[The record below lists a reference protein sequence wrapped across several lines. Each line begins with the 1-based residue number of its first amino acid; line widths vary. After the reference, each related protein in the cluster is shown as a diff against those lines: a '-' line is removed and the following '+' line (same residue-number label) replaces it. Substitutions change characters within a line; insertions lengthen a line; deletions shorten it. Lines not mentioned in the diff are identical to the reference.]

1 VDVDIKSGTIAGLL
15 EFLDRC
21 TEDQDFNRVTVQS
34 MRSGVNSV
42 ATLLSLPLDTRV
54 VALDIE
60 QLMDH
65 FQAAKGPAFR
75 SAATYRTR
83 LRVASQLYLAWLE
96 GDPEWKSI
104 ARTRPRTAVPAMPR
118 DNALTPPTRIVE
130 FPVDAHLSVRLEL
143 PLSLNQQT
151 AQRLHSL
158 IDSLIID
165 G

>member
-1 VDVDIKSGTIAGLL
+1 MDVDIRSGTIAGLL
-15 EFLDRC
+15 GFLDRC
-21 TEDQDFNRVTVQS
+21 AEDKDFNRVTVQS
-34 MRSGVNSV
+34 MRSGANSV
-42 ATLLSLPLDTRV
+42 ATLLSLPLDTQV
-54 VALDIE
+54 AALDIE

-104 ARTRPRTAVPAMPR
+104 ARTRPRTAAPPMPA
-118 DNALTPPTRIVE
+118 DSALTPPTRIVE
-130 FPVDAHLSVRLEL
+130 FPVDAHLSIKLEL

-158 IDSLIID
+158 INSLVVDS
-165 G
+165 